1 MSGAVSAKGRP
12 RARGPVAMVV
22 TPDIKR
28 GTSFG
33 RILAYAVVPAACI
46 AAFVAGMPAFG
57 PSDQKSA
64 IAERPNTIIPQPAAI
79 ASINAEPVIG
89 ELRLTTPSTEFE
101 QTHSGFDLSLAWSD
115 ANERRADVIA
125 NHQRIAGL
133 FGIANRQG
141 IDTRSI
147 IARAAQIVDRP
158 AAGKPRPI
166 NAASA
171 HSGIMAFTASNGPD
185 TRVFDA
191 IDSSPQLANGMRSRL
206 RQLDDQISQLEA
218 EQTALLDALEY
229 EIEQRARTLVA
240 VPNALGLRLP
250 VAGPDD
256 VETGIGGPLVPL
268 GAQYEIEPI
277 DLHIA
282 RVDALLSYAVHLHG
296 FVESLPVRSP
306 LAGPATISSRFGP
319 RRDPFT
325 GRLARHGGLDFR
337 AARGTMVRATAAG
350 TVTRAGRLG
359 GYGKLVE
366 IDHGNGL
373 KTRYAHLSRIT
384 VDVGDRISAGTLI
397 GKVGS
402 TGRSTGPHLHYE
414 VRASG
419 IARDPE
425 RYLDA
430 GAPLR
435 G

>member
-1 MSGAVSAKGRP
+1 MAVRSGVER
-12 RARGPVAMVV
+12 R
-22 TPDIKR
+22 
-28 GTSFG
+28 TSFG
-33 RILAYAVVPAACI
+33 RLLGYAVVPAACI
-46 AAFVAGMPAFG
+46 AAFVAGAPELLY
-57 PSDQKSA
+57 PNQQRPV
-64 IAERPNTIIPQPAAI
+64 IANPPAAP
-79 ASINAEPVIG
+79 AAVQPVEVAAVSAPPIG
-89 ELRLTTPSTEFE
+89 ELRLTSPAMENDQIE
-101 QTHSGFDLSLAWSD
+101 RRFDLALAWSD
-115 ANERRADVIA
+115 ANERRAGVIE

-133 FGIANRQG
+133 FGVANRQG

-147 IARAAQIVDRP
+147 VARAARI
-158 AAGKPRPI
+158 AEHANSGKPRPI
-166 NAASA
+166 DSAATPTA
-171 HSGIMAFTASNGPD
+171 IAAFVAPRSTD
-185 TRVFDA
+185 TDAFDA
-191 IDSSPQLANGMRSRL
+191 IDDNTPAMTGMRSRL
-206 RQLDDQISQLEA
+206 RQLNDQISRLEV
-218 EQTALLDALEY
+218 EQTALLDALERD
-229 EIEQRARTLVA
+229 IAQRARTLVA

-250 VAGPDD
+250 VAEPAD
-256 VETGIGGPLVPL
+256 VESGIGGPLLPL
-268 GAQYEIEPI
+268 GGQQDIEPI

-306 LAGPATISSRFGP
+306 LVGPARISSRFGP

-325 GRLARHGGLDFR
+325 GRMARHGGLDFR

-350 TVTRAGRLG
+350 TVTRAGRVG

-373 KTRYAHLSRIT
+373 VTRYAHLSRIT
-384 VDVGDRISAGTLI
+384 VDTGDRIAAGTLI

-425 RYLDA
+425 RYMDA